1 MLIENHVEGQAG
13 KIENPKVI
21 STELTEQLK
30 LTLSKSNIRVN
41 ANFYEVFLAE
51 VYNKLELLIQKNVSI
66 TQEAVIRSA
75 QSAFINAETKTK
87 TIISPADKDNIAK
100 DLREKISVAGI
111 VKGSVA
117 SDIIANI
124 KTADVKDKAS
134 STNVVRLKITL
145 KEEGLEWATR
155 ASESGGVVRTL
166 QTE

>member
-1 MLIENHVEGQAG
+1 
-13 KIENPKVI
+13 
-21 STELTEQLK
+21 
-30 LTLSKSNIRVN
+30 
-41 ANFYEVFLAE
+41 
-51 VYNKLELLIQKNVSI
+51 VSI

-87 TIISPADKDNIAK
+87 TILSPADKDNIAK